1 MVIDQ
6 GKKVTI
12 KEKIDKDM
20 VAAAK
25 AKDKIWL
32 SSLRLMKTAIHNRE
46 IDAHRELNDT
56 ELMQVFSSL
65 VKQRQDSIDQFKK
78 GNRQDLVEKEEAELK
93 VIKGFMPEQMSGEEI
108 EAEISRAISE
118 TGATG
123 IKDMG
128 KVMKALVPRTT
139 GKADGKLVSELVKK
153 RLSA

>member
-1 MVIDQ
+1 MS
-6 GKKVTI
+6 I
-12 KEKIDKDM
+12 KAQIDKDM

-25 AKDKIWL
+25 ARDKGWL
-32 SSLRLMKTAIHNRE
+32 SALRLIKTAIHNRE

-56 ELMQVFSSL
+56 ELLQVLSSL

-78 GNRQDLVEKEEAELK
+78 GNRQDLVDKEEAELK

-108 EAEISRAISE
+108 EAEISNAISE
-118 TGATG
+118 SGATG

-128 KVMKALVPRTT
+128 KVMKVLVPRIT

>member
-1 MVIDQ
+1 MS
-6 GKKVTI
+6 I
-12 KEKIDKDM
+12 KAQIDKDM

-25 AKDKIWL
+25 AKDKIRL
-32 SSLRLMKTAIHNRE
+32 GSLRLMKTAIHNRE
-46 IDAHRELNDT
+46 IDAHRELDDT
-56 ELMQVFSSL
+56 ELFQVFSSL
-65 VKQRQDSIDQFKK
+65 IKQRQDSIEQFKK

-108 EAEISRAISE
+108 EAEISKAISE
-118 TGATG
+118 TGAAG

-128 KVMKALVPRTT
+128 KVMKALMPKIA